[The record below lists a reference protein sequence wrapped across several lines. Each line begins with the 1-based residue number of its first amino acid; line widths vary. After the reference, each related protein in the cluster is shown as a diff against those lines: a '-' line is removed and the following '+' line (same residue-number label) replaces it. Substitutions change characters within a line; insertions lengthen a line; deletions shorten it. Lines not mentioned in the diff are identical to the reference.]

1 MWSTHVKC
9 LSMLILKQ
17 LTGEHLSYVNDGTSL
32 DELNDS
38 LKHDR
43 SAPDLEPLP
52 LPMCTT
58 PEGFIN
64 EVNVTKAF
72 LSLQL
77 KSSSGH
83 DGLSKI
89 VIKYAPRELS
99 AAFPDL
105 FYCPF

>member
-9 LSMLILKQ
+9 LSMLILNQ
-17 LTGEHLSYVNDGTSL
+17 LTGEHLSYNVNGGTRL

-43 SAPDLEPLP
+43 SAPDVEPLS

-77 KSSSGH
+77 KSSLGH
-83 DGLSKI
+83 DGLSKL
-89 VIKYAPRELS
+89 VIKYEARELS
-99 AAFPDL
+99 VAFPDL
-105 FYCPF
+105 F